1 MIKKIFLF
9 FLLIVGIGISIIAG
23 FFSISGL
30 TTIFKGSELSVLLM
44 GSFLEIAKVN
54 VSVYL
59 HLFGKE
65 IKKALFA
72 YLLIALLIL
81 MGITSLGIYGY
92 LSKSFFTSTYTSSMY
107 TKVESMNI
115 NLELEKSKIKTARDE
130 IEYLNNMP
138 REDKKNW
145 HIYRIQKLS
154 KDIDGYTTKL
164 DGINEKYITEKV
176 KLNSL
181 ESEVGPLKYLAMII
195 YNDKS
200 QDSIAKSVQIFI
212 IFIVLVFDPLAI
224 LVILSAING
233 FEIIKEKEERDKNII
248 IHEKIKVN
256 DKIIEEDIIIQKKD
270 DIISVEVKIPE
281 IIEEKNSEIVV
292 ENNISDESIEE
303 KDDEVIVENNISE
316 SIEEKKDNEIII
328 ENIIENNLEK
338 RFNDNTEKK
347 EVINN
352 ENFLP
357 LISVETE
364 TEEKE
369 KLHEKILN
377 DNDYIKRIKKIK
389 RKKDKIENKELL
401 DLNEIIFN
409 DEEKIRE
416 VVIKP
421 REEIIIN
428 REQEF
433 DDDIINSVMDD
444 IFSDNIDK
452 ERKDNLDKMYNQ
464 IPMVGGKFDDIS

>member
-1 MIKKIFLF
+1 
-9 FLLIVGIGISIIAG
+9 
-23 FFSISGL
+23 
-30 TTIFKGSELSVLLM
+30 
-44 GSFLEIAKVN
+44 
-54 VSVYL
+54 
-59 HLFGKE
+59 LFGKE

>member
-9 FLLIVGIGISIIAG
+9 FLLIIGIGISVIAG

-44 GSFLEIAKVN
+44 GTFLEIAKVN
-54 VSVYL
+54 VSIYL
-59 HLFGKE
+59 HMFGKD

-72 YLLIALLIL
+72 YLLFALLIL

-92 LSKSFFTSTYTSSMY
+92 LSKSFFTSTDTSSMY

-115 NLELEKSKIKTARDE
+115 NLELEKSKVKTARDE
-130 IEYLNNMP
+130 IDYLNNLP
-138 REDKKNW
+138 RDEKKSW

-154 KDIDGYTTKL
+154 KDIDGYSIKL
-164 DGINEKYITEKV
+164 DSINEKYITEKV

-233 FEIIKEKEERDKNII
+233 FEIIKEQQEHNKNIM
-248 IHEKIKVN
+248 IHENIKIN
-256 DKIIEEDIIIQKKD
+256 DTIIKEDIIIEKKD
-270 DIISVEVKIPE
+270 DVININVNIPNIVEEKNIEKEENSEQIVLNDEINSEVDNEIEIKIEEKKEIENNQNSLPLISAET
-281 IIEEKNSEIVV
+281 IIEEK
-292 ENNISDESIEE
+292 EN
-303 KDDEVIVENNISE
+303 
-316 SIEEKKDNEIII
+316 
-328 ENIIENNLEK
+328 
-338 RFNDNTEKK
+338 
-347 EVINN
+347 
-352 ENFLP
+352 
-357 LISVETE
+357 
-364 TEEKE
+364 
-369 KLHEKILN
+369 LHEKILN
-377 DNDYIKRIKKIK
+377 DNDYIKRKTKKK
-389 RKKDKIENKELL
+389 QKKENQELL
-401 DLNEIIFN
+401 DLSDNIFN

-416 VVIKP
+416 IVVQP
-421 REEIIIN
+421 RKEIEID

-433 DDDIINSVMDD
+433 DDDIISSVMDN
-444 IFSDNIDK
+444 IFSDTIEEK
-452 ERKDNLDKMYNQ
+452 RKDNLDKMYNE
-464 IPMVGGKFDDIS
+464 IPMIGGKFNDIS

>member
-9 FLLIVGIGISIIAG
+9 FLLTVGIGISVIAG

-72 YLLIALLIL
+72 YLLFALIIL

-92 LSKSFFTSTYTSSMY
+92 LSKSFFTSTDTSSMY
-107 TKVESMNI
+107 NKVESMNI
-115 NLELEKSKIKTARDE
+115 SLELEKSKVKTARDE
-130 IEYLNNMP
+130 IDYLNNLP
-138 REDKKNW
+138 RDEKKSW

-154 KDIDGYTTKL
+154 KDIDTYSVKL
-164 DGINEKYITEKV
+164 DSINEKYITEKV
-176 KLNSL
+176 KLSSL

-233 FEIIKEKEERDKNII
+233 FEIIKEEEKHNKNII
-248 IHEKIKVN
+248 IHEEIKIN
-256 DKIIEEDIIIQKKD
+256 DKVITEDITIENKNDVINID
-270 DIISVEVKIPE
+270 VNIPE
-281 IIEEKNSEIVV
+281 IIE
-292 ENNISDESIEE
+292 NNKSDENSIANKKENIEE
-303 KDDEVIVENNISE
+303 E
-316 SIEEKKDNEIII
+316 IEME
-328 ENIIENNLEK
+328 
-338 RFNDNTEKK
+338 
-347 EVINN
+347 
-352 ENFLP
+352 
-357 LISVETE
+357 
-364 TEEKE
+364 EEKE
-369 KLHEKILN
+369 FEKNENSLSLISTKQEPETNSEEKESIHEKILS
-377 DNDYIKRIKKIK
+377 DNNYTKRIKRIK
-389 RKKDKIENKELL
+389 RKKEKIENKELL
-401 DLNEIIFN
+401 DLSDVIFN

-416 VVIKP
+416 VVVQP

-428 REQEF
+428 RDQEF

-444 IFSDNIDK
+444 IFSNNPEK
-452 ERKDNLDKMYNQ
+452 ERKDSLDKMYNQ
-464 IPMVGGKFDDIS
+464 IPMVGGKFNDIG